1 MTQIKKGAEKTN
13 PIRKRHRRNKGV
25 PCSASGL
32 GMQARR
38 DVKKPAL
45 LVNQVLQL
53 FTGFK
58 EWDLLGGHFHASAG
72 LGVAAHAR
80 LALAGAEAA
89 KAADLDLVAG
99 AQRAHHAVEDGLHH
113 HFAVFPGEFCDA
125 RYFFDQVS
133 FRHDGL
139 IYLASSLSANPLRT
153 QELGGTTRARDV
165 RAYIY
170 FHKK

>member
-80 LALAGAEAA
+80 LALAGAGAA
-89 KAADLDLVAG
+89 QTAG
-99 AQRAHHAVEDGLHH
+99 LGLFARAQRAHHAFRNWLHPPL
-113 HFAVFPGEFCDA
+113 AV
-125 RYFFDQVS
+125 
-133 FRHDGL
+133 
-139 IYLASSLSANPLRT
+139 LS
-153 QELGGTTRARDV
+153 G
-165 RAYIY
+165 
-170 FHKK
+170 